1 MLGSKTYESKR
12 KEAGLGKGGGY
23 EDHNTG
29 PSQSLSAPRGALEQR
44 LHITGC
50 TLDVNGQAL
59 IPQS

>member
-1 MLGSKTYESKR
+1 MKVKGRKQDWARGS
-12 KEAGLGKGGGY
+12 Y

-29 PSQSLSAPRGALEQR
+29 LSQSLSAPRGALEQM

-50 TLDVNGQAL
+50 TLGVNGQAL

>member
-1 MLGSKTYESKR
+1 MKAKGR
-12 KEAGLGKGGGY
+12 KQDWARGGGY